1 MVRRILIAG
10 SQVRTVHSGVGTY
23 AAMILRGLSERA
35 DAVDVTVATWDREVD
50 RDRYPGLSWVG
61 LGALSRRD
69 PTPGR
74 FWTLG
79 RRLVRAF
86 ERAEFDF
93 DLVHFLDARDGHAF
107 VGSALARGVEVI
119 GTVHD
124 DYAALVG
131 RNPLHYVKSA
141 ADPFRRFLF
150 HRWLRW
156 LEARTYPKFDRLLVN
171 SVATG
176 ETVRQAYGLDPTR
189 VTPVTLTIDPD
200 AGPAP
205 QRLAGE
211 PSLVFVGGNFF
222 RKGLDL
228 CVEALADL
236 TVEFP
241 GIQLHV
247 IGSCRFS
254 ARIEALARGLG
265 VSDAIVFHGHRPPEQ
280 AAAMLAGADIFV
292 MPSRTEAL
300 GLVYL
305 EAFRAGVPVIAG
317 DRGGVTEIVR
327 HGMSGLLITPGS
339 SQELVEAVARL
350 TRDRELRQ
358 QLVRGGRTVLAE
370 RTPERL
376 LSETTAAYGLE
387 EPVRVTGSD
396 HRVGADT
403 RTGS

>member
-1 MVRRILIAG
+1 MVRRILIVG

-35 DAVDVTVATWDREVD
+35 DAVAVTVATWDDEID
-50 RDRYPGLSWVG
+50 RDRFPGFSWVG
-61 LGALSRRD
+61 LGALPPWD

-79 RRLVRAF
+79 RRLARAF
-86 ERAEFDF
+86 ERLEADF
-93 DLVHFLDARDGHAF
+93 DAVHFLDARDGHAF
-107 VGSALARGVEVI
+107 VASGPARGVEVI

-124 DYAALVG
+124 DYAARVG
-131 RNPLHYVKSA
+131 RNPLHYVGSA
-141 ADPFRRFLF
+141 ADPLRRFLF
-150 HRWLRW
+150 HRWLRR

-171 SVATG
+171 SLATG
-176 ETVRQAYGLDPTR
+176 ETVRQAYGLDPAR
-189 VTPVTLTIDPD
+189 LTPVTLTIDPE

-205 QRLAGE
+205 EPLAGE

-241 GIQLHV
+241 GLRLHV
-247 IGSCRFS
+247 IGSCRS
-254 ARIEALARGLG
+254 SGRIEARARGLG
-265 VSDAIVFHGHRPPEQ
+265 VADAIVFHGRRPPEQ

-327 HGMSGLLITPGS
+327 HGMSGLLVTPGS
-339 SQELVEAVARL
+339 AQELVEAVAKL
-350 TRDRELRQ
+350 ARDPELRQ
-358 QLVRGGRTVLAE
+358 LLARGGRTVLAE

-376 LSETTAAYGLE
+376 LAETTAAYGLE
-387 EPVRVTGSD
+387 AAERSPNT
-396 HRVGADT
+396 AAT
-403 RTGS
+403 A